1 MADFSAPPVI
11 YWSEKIV
18 ERLDSIDYTLKEI
31 LNEIKSSREKKKLIL
46 ILIEGLIGQS
56 T

>member
-1 MADFSAPPVI
+1 MVDFNAPPIV

-31 LNEIKSSREKKKLIL
+31 LNEIKNSREKNK
-46 ILIEGLIGQS
+46 E
-56 T
+56 

>member
-1 MADFSAPPVI
+1 MVDFNAPPIV

-31 LNEIKSSREKKKLIL
+31 LNEIKNFKKSDIDL
-46 ILIEGLIGQS
+46 S
-56 T
+56 

>member
-1 MADFSAPPVI
+1 MVDFNAPPIV

-31 LNEIKSSREKKKLIL
+31 LNEIKNSGGKNKE
-46 ILIEGLIGQS
+46 
-56 T
+56 